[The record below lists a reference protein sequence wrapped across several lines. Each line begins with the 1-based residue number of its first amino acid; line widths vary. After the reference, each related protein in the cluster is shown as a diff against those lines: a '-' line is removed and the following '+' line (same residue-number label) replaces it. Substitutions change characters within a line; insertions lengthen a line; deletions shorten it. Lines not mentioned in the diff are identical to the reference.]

1 MKVLGIFALS
11 CVLVPLAP
19 AETRPSDDGFVVQ
32 SAVQPAAG
40 GSRSDRPATRALAF
54 FDTDG
59 VTIPEFLARHRPAPL
74 SPALRAQVLAGLP
87 LEGELQP
94 TAAER
99 AKLAAIEPVLD
110 FHGRKGTV
118 EIKVIEVGHAF
129 VGLHA
134 RTVLLLSRD
143 ALALL
148 TPEEMQAV
156 TGHELGHEYVWNE
169 YQAAMAAA
177 AHPRMQELDLVC
189 DGIAVI
195 SLRALG
201 LDPARLI
208 TAVTKMTRYNERR
221 GAMATAR
228 SYVPLD
234 ERRRFIDMMSA
245 RSVPRAAVVAPGKA
259 PPRNATSFMAA
270 PVGDREFVRSTHDW

>member
-1 MKVLGIFALS
+1 MLLMVF
-11 CVLVPLAP
+11 
-19 AETRPSDDGFVVQ
+19 
-32 SAVQPAAG
+32 SAVTATAG
-40 GSRSDRPATRALAF
+40 EKRSRSDGAGAKAMAF
-54 FDTDG
+54 FETGG
-59 VTIPEFLARHRPAPL
+59 VTIPGSLARLRPAPL
-74 SPALRAQVLAGLP
+74 SPALRARVLASLP
-87 LEGELQP
+87 QEGEVQP
-94 TAAER
+94 TEAER
-99 AKLAAIEPVLD
+99 AKLAALVPVLD
-110 FHGRKGTV
+110 LHDRKGTV

-148 TPEEMQAV
+148 TPEELQAV

-177 AHPRMQELDLVC
+177 EHPRMQELDLVC

-221 GAMATAR
+221 RAMATAR

-234 ERRRFIDMMSA
+234 ERRRFIDTISA
-245 RSVPRAAVVAPGKA
+245 RTGAWAARVAPGEA
-259 PPRNATSFMAA
+259 APRNARSFMAT
-270 PVGDREFVRSTHDW
+270 PRGDRLFARSTHDW